1 MWSAFGRKLCPLR
14 WERLYLGSPDDALM
28 DQLFYLRLLLAAL
41 IILAVWNLMG
51 KDDLL
56 EPVGD
61 WLEKH
66 APYWGKPIGLCP
78 PCMSSVYGTATWFLT
93 GGDWMWWIPF
103 VLALSGTMVL
113 VSRNLLK

>member
-1 MWSAFGRKLCPLR
+1 MNS
-14 WERLYLGSPDDALM
+14 D
-28 DQLFYLRLLLAAL
+28 FYVRLLLAAL

-66 APYWGKPIGLCP
+66 MPYWGKPLGLCP
-78 PCMSSVYGTATWFLT
+78 NCMASVYGSAVWFAT
-93 GGDWMWWIPF
+93 GGDWLWWVPF
-103 VLALSGTMVL
+103 VLALSGAMVL

>member
-1 MWSAFGRKLCPLR
+1 MWREAMTQ
-14 WERLYLGSPDDALM
+14 D
-28 DQLFYLRLLLAAL
+28 FYIRLLLAAL

-61 WLEKH
+61 WLEKNM
-66 APYWGKPIGLCP
+66 PYWGKPLGLCP
-78 PCMSSVYGTATWFLT
+78 PCMASTYGTTTWFFT
-93 GGDWMWWIPF
+93 GGELIWAPAF
-103 VLALSGTMVL
+103 VLALSGAMVL